1 MPRPTAPTQPW
12 PKPDEFN
19 PAANSSQRRVAP
31 LLNNASA
38 AVAAHNGEADTFAG
52 SWPTSFSKGL
62 PHDAH
67 GIVDAQAYSEFLE
80 EVADP
85 TYTDN
90 AGNRVALF
98 DMPAYSGPF
107 RTKPTTGCA
116 DFLWRAWE
124 SPISGHPFGFTG
136 PDAGALGIA
145 PAPRLGSDELA
156 AEMAELYAM
165 AYLRDVPFEAI
176 REGAQGADKV
186 VSALGQM
193 AWFQSDASPKD
204 ADGERLS
211 KVSEARRVR
220 DGGALTTQ
228 SLFRGSS
235 QGCAQGPYVSQFLL
249 QGQERLADCK
259 VTSAQQ
265 LSDQPDMS
273 PVLRRNGLSPFG
285 ALRIDQRIDPQTAG
299 VDYMRDWAEW
309 LDVQNGADTTAEQAI
324 DAEGLKLIETPR
336 DLACYVHSETTCQA
350 YLNACLLLLS
360 WGATVDEGLSASG
373 TDCRRDAVTWAGPRT
388 LTLLAETATRAL
400 RAVKNQTFQVHNRAR
415 PEKLG
420 SIASLVANGHGAVL
434 GRSQPL
440 ANAHL
445 SKLESAASRGFNLMS
460 AIARA
465 PSEPRFSHN
474 VNSQN
479 GLPANDRNLLLPM
492 AYPEGSPM
500 HPSYGAAHA
509 TVAGA
514 CVTVLK
520 AFFRTHSSDGTRLT
534 LADAGAYAVYVPES
548 GGKSLVPTKRPE
560 DALDNL
566 TLNGE
571 LNKLAANIAIGRS
584 MAGVHYYSD
593 YFESVRMGER
603 IAVGMLAEHLAMQ
616 SENSKVSIE
625 TFDGD
630 RLSIIGSDEHD
641 SEIHVQNSTPE
652 LWWTRHL
659 PEQAGW

>member
-1 MPRPTAPTQPW
+1 
-12 PKPDEFN
+12 
-19 PAANSSQRRVAP
+19 
-31 LLNNASA
+31 LLNRASA
-38 AVAAHNGEADTFAG
+38 AVAAHNGETEAFAG

-90 AGNRVALF
+90 TGNRVALF

-116 DFLWRAWE
+116 DFRWRAWE
-124 SPISGHPFGFTG
+124 NPISGRPFGFKG

-176 REGAQGADKV
+176 REGAKDADKV

-193 AWFQSDASPKD
+193 AWFQSDANPKD
-204 ADGERLS
+204 ACGERLS

-220 DGGALTTQ
+220 DGDALTTQ

-235 QGCAQGPYVSQFLL
+235 QGCAQGPYVSQFLV

-259 VTSAQQ
+259 MASAQH
-265 LSDQPDMS
+265 LSNQPNMS
-273 PVLRRNGLSPFG
+273 PVLPRTGLSPFD
-285 ALRIDQRIDPQTAG
+285 ALRIDQRIEPQTAG

-309 LDVQNGADTTAEQAI
+309 LDVQNGADTTAEQAFG
-324 DAEGLKLIETPR
+324 AEGLKFIETPR
-336 DLACYVHSETTCQA
+336 DLASYVHSETTCQA

-360 WGATVDEGLSASG
+360 WGAATDEGLFATG
-373 TDCRRDAVTWAGPRT
+373 TDCRRDAAATWVGPHI
-388 LTLLAETATRAL
+388 LTLLTETATRAL
-400 RAVKNQTFQVHNRAR
+400 RAVRNQTLQVHNRAR

-434 GRSQPL
+434 GRSEPL
-440 ANAHL
+440 ADAHL
-445 SKLESAASRGFNLMS
+445 SKLESVACEGFSLMN
-460 AIARA
+460 AIAKA

-474 VNSQN
+474 AISQN
-479 GLPANDRNLLLPM
+479 GLPENERNLLLPM

-500 HPSYGAAHA
+500 DPSFGAAHA

-520 AFFRTHSSDGTRLT
+520 AYFRTHTLDGTRLT
-534 LADAGAYAVYVPES
+534 LADAGASAVYVLKS
-548 GGKSLVPTKRPE
+548 GGKTLEPTKRAE
-560 DALDNL
+560 DAAYRL

-593 YFESVRMGER
+593 YFDSVRMGER
-603 IAVGMLAEHLAMQ
+603 IAVGMLAEQLATQ
-616 SENSKVSIE
+616 CENSKVSVE

-630 RLSIIGSDEHD
+630 RLSIIGSGEHG